1 MVNCCINPVCRT
13 EFRLLSSGDLYAI
26 ESPPAE
32 AEFLWMCADCA
43 SCFNLSLDSAG
54 NLALVPKGRSA
65 LGPPPQLQARLH
77 LVAHTRRH
85 MPWRNEVPAGAGPRT
100 GSSGNW
106 GAPAHGAHHSAF
118 QRN

>member
-26 ESPPAE
+26 EIPSAE
-32 AEFLWMCADCA
+32 TEFLWMCAGCA
-43 SCFNLSLDSAG
+43 SRFNLSLDSAG
-54 NLALVPKGRSA
+54 NLALIPKGRSA
-65 LGPPPQLQARLH
+65 LGSPPQLQARLH

-85 MPWRNEVPAGAGPRT
+85 IPWRNEIPAGAGPRIDPAGT
-100 GSSGNW
+100 WGS
-106 GAPAHGAHHSAF
+106 PAHGAHGSAF